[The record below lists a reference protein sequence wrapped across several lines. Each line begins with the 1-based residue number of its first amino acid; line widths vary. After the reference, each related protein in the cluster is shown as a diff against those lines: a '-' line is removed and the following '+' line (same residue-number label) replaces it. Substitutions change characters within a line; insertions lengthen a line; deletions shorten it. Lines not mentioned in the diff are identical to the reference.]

1 MSPRPIQPL
10 PNHEV
15 IEHFE
20 DAARK
25 LRECFRSSVAEAL
38 PGFARR
44 VFEQEWQEVANLQS
58 INSIPP
64 VAVAY
69 LLRCERCVRDLLNKN
84 YDGVAS
90 SYFEKC
96 VSEAA
101 DDVQARVIASC
112 NDERG
117 LTAIPTKRTAQ
128 QFIEAPRLSDY

>member
-1 MSPRPIQPL
+1 MRPRAILPL

-25 LRECFRSSVAEAL
+25 LRDCFRSSVAEAL
-38 PGFARR
+38 PGFSRR
-44 VFEQEWQEVANLQS
+44 LFEQEWQDVADLQS

-64 VAVAY
+64 LAAAY

-84 YDGVAS
+84 YDGAAS

-101 DDVQARVIASC
+101 DDVRARVIASC
-112 NDERG
+112 NYERS
-117 LTAIPTKRTAQ
+117 LTAMPTKRTA
-128 QFIEAPRLSDY
+128 